1 MKWALKFAT
10 KGKGAGGGGGPD
22 VGKAYQ
28 GSHSVGHNGGAAA
41 AGENGPEGVA
51 VGQGGFRS
59 GSEGELVGEGG
70 GYYEE
75 DGLEPGQERETSSL
89 TPPEDGGIRELGGE
103 ESSAT
108 YEGEEEA
115 EGVDHNHSSSA
126 PPFTEDA
133 DSQAD
138 SFRASKTARMKAL
151 DDDPEAHLLGETDAE
166 WDESKAGRRDGG
178 NSPSGS
184 PGGDNRFDGEGSH
197 SDHSEAEPHGASNE
211 GCMFCSGA
219 RRGSVWADGG
229 GDGFRDVRCHPVI
242 LKERR
247 HACARRCRESGL
259 VQALRKP
266 PLQKMCHE
274 VDGLAC
280 KLWLAPR
287 EFPRGRA
294 CSGGSSHRCP
304 SAHRDHLWSSATD
317 LERRAMAHA
326 YADGLDGRSMPP
338 APPGGSAGVNGISP
352 VDARAATALAA
363 RTRLAAGGVAVPD
376 RSGVQRPEPAPVLAP
391 GQAALAA
398 EAALRRGPTPGSHSL
413 PSMVLV
419 PLEALKAH
427 RRVPRSSDRRA
438 LVRYRDLPD
447 RSRSFV
453 VFVSHAW
460 MRPHTT
466 PSFAHPD
473 TSSRGGEK
481 YRLIAEA
488 GDRIRAH
495 LPPDVRVLLWID
507 YSCVDQQDST
517 RRSKATM
524 RGMREYMR
532 RCDAILTVYPGDAAD
547 NGEEFLPN
555 RFVKSCAWAGSYK
568 SLAHYCTRGWC
579 RLEMLLGQ
587 TEPLPQDGFMFNFL
601 VPKKKK
607 ASGAKAS
614 VGDRPHFLYGAHQ
627 RPHNGRIDVVPR
639 QSSRWF
645 EEHHPEQ
652 GNFTHESD
660 RDAIRAVLAKQ
671 TSTMAKRS
679 AAIAARYGTDPR
691 RGGGGGASR
700 GGGGE
705 RQLADE
711 GGEYG
716 RPH

>member
-1 MKWALKFAT
+1 A
-10 KGKGAGGGGGPD
+10 
-22 VGKAYQ
+22 GKAD
-28 GSHSVGHNGGAAA
+28 GRR
-41 AGENGPEGVA
+41 EGNS
-51 VGQGGFRS
+51 RS
-59 GSEGELVGEGG
+59 GSQG
-70 GYYEE
+70 
-75 DGLEPGQERETSSL
+75 DRSS
-89 TPPEDGGIRELGGE
+89 R
-103 ESSAT
+103 
-108 YEGEEEA
+108 
-115 EGVDHNHSSSA
+115 N
-126 PPFTEDA
+126 
-133 DSQAD
+133 
-138 SFRASKTARMKAL
+138 
-151 DDDPEAHLLGETDAE
+151 
-166 WDESKAGRRDGG
+166 
-178 NSPSGS
+178 
-184 PGGDNRFDGEGSH
+184 DGEGSH
-197 SDHSEAEPHGASNE
+197 SDHSEEEANGTEEGRYASNPSR
-211 GCMFCSGA
+211 GRTSTDGGSKNAGYNSLSGA
-219 RRGSVWADGG
+219 RQGRPLNDGEEEEEQENLAEGEDAEDDEEEEEQDQGEEERHHGVGRMRGGGRGGGGG
-229 GDGFRDVRCHPVI
+229 GD
-242 LKERR
+242 
-247 HACARRCRESGL
+247 AYNSGDRNSHD
-259 VQALRKP
+259 QA
-266 PLQKMCHE
+266 
-274 VDGLAC
+274 
-280 KLWLAPR
+280 
-287 EFPRGRA
+287 
-294 CSGGSSHRCP
+294 
-304 SAHRDHLWSSATD
+304 D

-326 YADGLDGRSMPP
+326 YVDLDGGGEQYGSGGGTDRSQQRNMPP
-338 APPGGSAGVNGISP
+338 TPP
-352 VDARAATALAA
+352 RAANSISLVGARSAASLAA
-363 RTRLAAGGVAVPD
+363 RTRLAGGGVTVPEKA
-376 RSGVQRPEPAPVLAP
+376 GVQRPEQAPVLAP
-391 GQAALAA
+391 GQAAA
-398 EAALRRGPTPGSHSL
+398 EAAATLRRGPTPGSHSL

-460 MRPHTT
+460 MRPHLS

-488 GDRIRAH
+488 GDRMRAH

-507 YSCVDQQDST
+507 YSCVDQDSI

-547 NGEEFLPN
+547 NREEFLPN
-555 RFVKSCAWAGSYK
+555 RFFKSCAWAGSYK

-601 VPKKKK
+601 VPKKKKK

-671 TSTMAKRS
+671 TRTMAKRN
-679 AAIAARYGTDPR
+679 AAILATYGTDPR
-691 RGGGGGASR
+691 RGGGSATR
-700 GGGGE
+700 D
-705 RQLADE
+705 RQQADDR
-711 GGEYG
+711 EYG
-716 RPH
+716 RPHEYRSENELKQEAEEGSSASGLTLADVGDFVASLRVDGGGGETASVAATGASGMDESPSKGE

>member
-1 MKWALKFAT
+1 
-10 KGKGAGGGGGPD
+10 
-22 VGKAYQ
+22 
-28 GSHSVGHNGGAAA
+28 
-41 AGENGPEGVA
+41 
-51 VGQGGFRS
+51 
-59 GSEGELVGEGG
+59 
-70 GYYEE
+70 
-75 DGLEPGQERETSSL
+75 
-89 TPPEDGGIRELGGE
+89 
-103 ESSAT
+103 
-108 YEGEEEA
+108 
-115 EGVDHNHSSSA
+115 
-126 PPFTEDA
+126 
-133 DSQAD
+133 
-138 SFRASKTARMKAL
+138 
-151 DDDPEAHLLGETDAE
+151 
-166 WDESKAGRRDGG
+166 
-178 NSPSGS
+178 
-184 PGGDNRFDGEGSH
+184 
-197 SDHSEAEPHGASNE
+197 
-211 GCMFCSGA
+211 
-219 RRGSVWADGG
+219 
-229 GDGFRDVRCHPVI
+229 
-242 LKERR
+242 
-247 HACARRCRESGL
+247 
-259 VQALRKP
+259 
-266 PLQKMCHE
+266 
-274 VDGLAC
+274 
-280 KLWLAPR
+280 
-287 EFPRGRA
+287 
-294 CSGGSSHRCP
+294 
-304 SAHRDHLWSSATD
+304 
-317 LERRAMAHA
+317 
-326 YADGLDGRSMPP
+326 
-338 APPGGSAGVNGISP
+338 
-352 VDARAATALAA
+352 
-363 RTRLAAGGVAVPD
+363 
-376 RSGVQRPEPAPVLAP
+376 
-391 GQAALAA
+391 
-398 EAALRRGPTPGSHSL
+398 
-413 PSMVLV
+413 MVLV

-507 YSCVDQQDST
+507 YSCVDQDST

-660 RDAIRAVLAKQ
+660 RDAIRAVLAK
-671 TSTMAKRS
+671 
-679 AAIAARYGTDPR
+679 
-691 RGGGGGASR
+691 
-700 GGGGE
+700 
-705 RQLADE
+705 
-711 GGEYG
+711 
-716 RPH
+716 

>member
-1 MKWALKFAT
+1 MQRTAT
-10 KGKGAGGGGGPD
+10 
-22 VGKAYQ
+22 Q
-28 GSHSVGHNGGAAA
+28 H
-41 AGENGPEGVA
+41 
-51 VGQGGFRS
+51 
-59 GSEGELVGEGG
+59 
-70 GYYEE
+70 
-75 DGLEPGQERETSSL
+75 
-89 TPPEDGGIRELGGE
+89 
-103 ESSAT
+103 
-108 YEGEEEA
+108 
-115 EGVDHNHSSSA
+115 
-126 PPFTEDA
+126 
-133 DSQAD
+133 
-138 SFRASKTARMKAL
+138 
-151 DDDPEAHLLGETDAE
+151 
-166 WDESKAGRRDGG
+166 
-178 NSPSGS
+178 
-184 PGGDNRFDGEGSH
+184 
-197 SDHSEAEPHGASNE
+197 
-211 GCMFCSGA
+211 
-219 RRGSVWADGG
+219 
-229 GDGFRDVRCHPVI
+229 
-242 LKERR
+242 
-247 HACARRCRESGL
+247 
-259 VQALRKP
+259 
-266 PLQKMCHE
+266 
-274 VDGLAC
+274 
-280 KLWLAPR
+280 
-287 EFPRGRA
+287 
-294 CSGGSSHRCP
+294 
-304 SAHRDHLWSSATD
+304 
-317 LERRAMAHA
+317 
-326 YADGLDGRSMPP
+326 
-338 APPGGSAGVNGISP
+338 
-352 VDARAATALAA
+352 
-363 RTRLAAGGVAVPD
+363 
-376 RSGVQRPEPAPVLAP
+376 
-391 GQAALAA
+391 
-398 EAALRRGPTPGSHSL
+398 
-413 PSMVLV
+413 
-419 PLEALKAH
+419 
-427 RRVPRSSDRRA
+427 RA

-507 YSCVDQQDST
+507 YSCVDQDST

-671 TSTMAKRS
+671 TSTMAKKS

-691 RGGGGGASR
+691 RGGGSGTRSGD
-700 GGGGE
+700 
-705 RQLADE
+705 RQHADD
-711 GGEYG
+711 GEYG